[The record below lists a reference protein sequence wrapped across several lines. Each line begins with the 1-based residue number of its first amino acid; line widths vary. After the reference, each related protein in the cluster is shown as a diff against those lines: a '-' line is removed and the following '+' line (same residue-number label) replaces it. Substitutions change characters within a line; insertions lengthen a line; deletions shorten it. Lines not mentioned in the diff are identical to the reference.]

1 VLDKSGAREKKT
13 AETKKIKVS
22 SFIRP
27 SNYTCGLFQCLRRK
41 NWFFFLNKTSLI
53 IHNFPSRDKP
63 DSSSFTIFCVFF
75 NSLLWDLSLCHF
87 KLQIVNLAAQG
98 TNCDTCKKMKTNIFF
113 AKYISKK
120 QTNIPSWFMT
130 NHKAIVN
137 ARFRDQILND
147 NSKFSN

>member
-1 VLDKSGAREKKT
+1 LSLIVLDKSGAREKKT

-87 KLQIVNLAAQG
+87 KLQIVNLTAQG
-98 TNCDTCKKMKTNIFF
+98 TYCDTCKKRKQIFF
-113 AKYISKK
+113 FLRSTFLKNK
-120 QTNIPSWFMT
+120 QIYLADSWRII
-130 NHKAIVN
+130 KP
-137 ARFRDQILND
+137 L
-147 NSKFSN
+147 